1 MKEKQKI
8 RAIHILLCVFIY
20 FFLTAPT
27 FSTDAPSA
35 VSMRANNAQKLASQ
49 DNHHPFYGV
58 DIAVDL
64 TILGQDRNSR
74 QSDGIV
80 KINMDSAF
88 TIIITVKNY
97 GLQEAPNTEY
107 KLSLPIEATVIDL
120 LPQPLYTSS
129 ETLLWSMTVPPESD
143 TTLVVSLSCRFAD
156 EQKHTFTVHAQTA
169 GDINPDNDRD
179 SLIIEFLFS
188 QHEPL
193 PADEILSKVNS
204 EAASGSDNTESHVA
218 SANSSFMLTPPNVVS
233 PESDGIP
240 IEFVIAGGHVEMNLY
255 DVAGRFITTLIDAP
269 YEAGKHTF
277 FWNGM
282 TENGMLV
289 GSGVYLVTLQTETDH
304 TFKKMIIVR

>member
-1 MKEKQKI
+1 VKEKQKI

-49 DNHHPFYGV
+49 DN
-58 DIAVDL
+58 
-64 TILGQDRNSR
+64 
-74 QSDGIV
+74 
-80 KINMDSAF
+80 
-88 TIIITVKNY
+88 
-97 GLQEAPNTEY
+97 
-107 KLSLPIEATVIDL
+107 
-120 LPQPLYTSS
+120 SS